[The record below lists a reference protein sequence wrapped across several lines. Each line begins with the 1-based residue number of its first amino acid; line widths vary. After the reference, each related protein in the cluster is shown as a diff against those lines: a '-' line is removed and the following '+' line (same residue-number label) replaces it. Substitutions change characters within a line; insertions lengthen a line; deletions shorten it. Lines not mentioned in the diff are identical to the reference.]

1 MLSTSLYHLYLFREN
16 VLPYIFFSFFL
27 TKFNCNFPLEP
38 GLVLLILIIL
48 PFSFLCLY
56 FYWCK
61 FSFLISS
68 EIQPPSWKVFTDPL
82 SAQVGGLKSHLSH
95 LFCSSFWPALSHVFF
110 FTTVYL
116 FFQFRKFNLN
126 TRLRVR
132 TISYL
137 CISQNS
143 WKIILTRS
151 HD

>member
-16 VLPYIFFSFFL
+16 VLPYIFFFLLSNKNSTAIFHWSQVLFVDTNYFAFLLLLLYISIGVNSASWYHLKYNSHKRSSLDPLCSSRGIEISSFS
-27 TKFNCNFPLEP
+27 
-38 GLVLLILIIL
+38 LILFI
-48 PFSFLCLY
+48 
-56 FYWCK
+56 
-61 FSFLISS
+61 
-68 EIQPPSWKVFTDPL
+68 
-82 SAQVGGLKSHLSH
+82 
-95 LFCSSFWPALSHVFF
+95 FWPALSHVFF

-126 TRLRVR
+126 TRLKVG